1 MRTMDLPENT
11 SVARQ
16 AQRGRHDRSAVEPG
30 SLRWPALV
38 AATAAALLLWGCGS
52 AVDPS
57 LSPID
62 PAAPVVASGPASV
75 ARGQSMVWKIE
86 MPAQPAD
93 DPPSGY
99 RITLSESA
107 SHIDITTTP
116 CATPAT
122 TGCQLW
128 TISPSQAAVPG
139 RYWVGVKS
147 VGTRAPAN
155 TQTDSFSFEVLAPA
169 AANLGDAVEVITD
182 GATVLVRTD
191 GGGLF
196 GMGDNGA
203 GQLAQ
208 GSYPGV
214 EGFDRSLELEAVQP
228 HQVPDFVALP
238 SASGGRAWTHAAISN
253 GSVYAAY
260 LRDPATGDRALLA
273 WGKNLQ
279 GELGFAS
286 AADQFSHQITPTPV
300 PGIAYATSL
309 DTGPFGAVALSWP
322 SRGPFWQV
330 TSIGWQAVGQVSFE
344 AVNFGPYNRQTPTL
358 LQAAGPRLPGAP
370 TLLLQ
375 EDGSLLRW
383 VPGSGAAPTPVAGLP
398 GPVRSFSV
406 SGQVGQNTRPFYALA
421 LLRSG
426 EVWSWSLARGA
437 RESDGPPS
445 RIEGLPD
452 AVAVHAGA
460 TAWAVRSD
468 GSLWFWT
475 PLQNEA
481 PVAVPGLGHVSQV
494 ADGWAITGACPEGR
508 AALWRVDAAAGSATA
523 VRHPAFGGRCD
534 GTAQTRVVV
543 EVQGNGLVTSTPAG
557 LECRA
562 AGVNCAMQVDSRGS
576 LTLRSAPDVDWQ
588 LDHVEGDCVRGGGPG
603 EFEMTLRAGGTSLCK
618 VRFVPTAVHRV
629 EVTVAGPGAVR
640 LGNAT
645 CPPNCSLETTTAS
658 DVLLTAEPGA
668 NARFVSWSGDCSGSA
683 TNFVL
688 GFTGLA
694 RCTATFEA
702 VTSVSTGNLVANP
715 GFEQLV
721 AAGGVPSLAGAWQGD
736 ATSTVGAEAGIAPRS
751 GASMLKFIATGP
763 QASANLVSSQ
773 MWQIVDLR
781 AWSAAIDAGGVRVD
795 ASAWFNRV
803 TGGPHTDR
811 RFDLR
816 VLAFDSTDAGVPMRY
831 ESNGALAVGA
841 ATVDTTGAA
850 WQQASLQLVLPPLTR
865 VVLVEIYA
873 YEDVLNDAVAP
884 EFDGH
889 YADDVVLTLTVP

>member
-1 MRTMDLPENT
+1 M
-11 SVARQ
+11 
-16 AQRGRHDRSAVEPG
+16 
-30 SLRWPALV
+30 
-38 AATAAALLLWGCGS
+38 
-52 AVDPS
+52 DPS
-57 LSPID
+57 LNPID

-107 SHIDITTTP
+107 SHIDISTAP
-116 CATPAT
+116 CAAPAT

-128 TISPSQAAVPG
+128 TITPSPAAVPG

-155 TQTDSFSFEVLAPA
+155 TQTDSFSFDVLAPA

-191 GGGLF
+191 AGGLF
-196 GMGDNGA
+196 GMGENGA

-214 EGFDRSLELEAVQP
+214 EGFDRSLQLESVQP
-228 HQVPDFVALP
+228 QQVPDFVALP
-238 SASGGRAWTHAAISN
+238 SASGGRAWTHVAISN

-273 WGKNLQ
+273 WGENLQ

-344 AVNFGPYNRQTPTL
+344 AVTFGPYNRQTPTL

-406 SGQVGQNTRPFYALA
+406 SGQVGQNSRPFYALA

-437 RESDGPPS
+437 QGSDGTPS
-445 RIEGLPD
+445 RIDGLPD

-475 PLQNEA
+475 PLLQA
-481 PVAVPGLGHVSQV
+481 VPIAVPGLGHVSHV

-508 AALWRVDAAAGSATA
+508 AALWRVDVSGGGATA
-523 VRHPAFGGRCD
+523 VRHPAFGGQCD
-534 GTAQTRVVV
+534 GTVRTRVVV
-543 EVQGNGLVTSTPAG
+543 EVQGNGLVSSTPAG

-576 LTLRSAPDVDWQ
+576 LTLRSSPDAGWR
-588 LDHVEGDCVRGGGPG
+588 LDQVEGDCVRGGSPDQ
-603 EFEMTLRAGGTSLCK
+603 FDMTLLAGGTSLCK
-618 VRFVPTAVHRV
+618 VRFVPTAQHRV
-629 EVTVAGPGAVR
+629 EVMVTGPGVVR
-640 LGNAT
+640 LGT
-645 CPPNCSLETTTAS
+645 LSCPPNCSLETTTAS
-658 DVLLTAEPGA
+658 DVVLTAEPGA
-668 NARFVSWSGDCSGSA
+668 NAHFVSWSGDCSGSA

-688 GFTGLA
+688 AVTGQA

-702 VTSVSTGNLVANP
+702 VTSASTGNLVLNP

-721 AAGGVPSLAGAWQGD
+721 AAGGVPSLSGAWQGD
-736 ATSTVGAEAGIAPRS
+736 ATSTVGADAGITPRS

-763 QASANLVSSQ
+763 QASATLVSSQ

-781 AWSAAIDAGGVRVD
+781 AWSSAIDAGGVRVD
-795 ASAWFNRV
+795 ASAWFHRV
-803 TGGPHTDR
+803 TGGPNTDR

-816 VLAFDSTDAGVPMRY
+816 LLAFDTTDAGVPQRY
-831 ESNGALAVGA
+831 QANAALAVGA
-841 ATVDTTGAA
+841 SSVDTTGAA
-850 WQQASLQLVLPPLTR
+850 WQQARTQLMLPPLTR
-865 VVLVEIYA
+865 VVLAEIYA
-873 YEDVLNDAVAP
+873 YEDVLNDAQAP

-889 YADDVVLTLTVP
+889 YADDVVLTLTLP